1 MRAAG
6 VQALGAPLEAMELP
20 EPPGPSADEV
30 LIDVQAAGVGNWDDV
45 VRTGGW
51 DVGIRPP
58 MALGVEAAGVVR
70 VVGRHVTRFVPGDSV
85 MVHSA
90 PLRYQGTWAEQFL
103 ADAAD
108 VARMPPELDWAVA
121 GALPVPLL
129 TALQVVAA
137 TACGPDDI
145 VLVYGAGGVTG
156 GLIVAMAAPTGAK
169 IIATTSAEGTE
180 RVRGYGAGEAIDYR
194 DPAWRALAKRASPR
208 GFSIVVNAVRGAAAG
223 LLDLVADGGRLATIT
238 GDPPASER
246 GIAITDL
253 YVAPDGGALEA
264 AAAALAARGLSIAI
278 AGTYALA
285 EAATAL
291 DQATRGRGGG
301 ARVVLPARING
312 LSVSRQRLAR

>member
-6 VQALGAPLEAMELP
+6 VRAQGAPSEALVLP
-20 EPPGPSADEV
+20 EPPAPSADEV
-30 LIDVQAAGVGNWDDV
+30 LINVQAAGVGNWDDL

-58 MALGVEAAGVVR
+58 MALGVEAAGIVR
-70 VVGRHVTRFVPGDSV
+70 VVGTRVTRFVPGDSV
-85 MVHSA
+85 LVHSA
-90 PLRYQGTWAEQFL
+90 PLRYQGAWAELFL

-108 VARMPPELDWAVA
+108 VARMPPELEWAVA

-129 TALQVVAA
+129 TALQVVGA
-137 TACGPDDI
+137 TACGPNDT
-145 VLVYGAGGVTG
+145 VLVNGAGGVTG
-156 GLIVAMAAPTGAK
+156 GLIVAMAAPTGAR
-169 IIATTSAEGTE
+169 IIATSSAEGTQ
-180 RVRGYGAGEAIDYR
+180 RARSYGAGEAIDYR
-194 DPAWRALAKRASPR
+194 DPAWRALAKRASSR
-208 GFSIVVNAVRGAAAG
+208 GFSVVVNAVRGAAAG

-264 AAAALAARGLSIAI
+264 AAATLAARGLSIAI
-278 AGTYALA
+278 AGTYALT

-291 DQATRGRGGG
+291 EQVTRGGSGG
-301 ARVVLPARING
+301 ARVVLPARTNG
-312 LSVSRQRLAR
+312 PSGSREHGG

>member
-6 VQALGAPLEAMELP
+6 VRALGAPPEVIVLP
-20 EPPGPSADEV
+20 EPPAPSADEV

-58 MALGVEAAGVVR
+58 MALGVEAAGFVR
-70 VVGRHVTRFVPGDSV
+70 VVGTHVTRFVSGDRV
-85 MVHSA
+85 IVHSA
-90 PLRYQGTWAEQFL
+90 PLRYQGTWAELFL

-108 VARMPPELDWAVA
+108 VARMPNELEWAVA

-137 TACGPDDI
+137 TACGPTDT
-145 VLVYGAGGVTG
+145 VLVNGAGGVTG
-156 GLIVAMAAPTGAK
+156 GLIVAMAAQTGAR
-169 IIATTSAEGTE
+169 IIATSSADGTQ
-180 RVRGYGAGEAIDYR
+180 RVRSYGAGEAIDYR
-194 DPAWRALAKRASPR
+194 DPAWRALAKGASPL
-208 GFSIVVNAVRGAAAG
+208 GFTVVVNAVRGAAAG

-253 YVAPDGGALEA
+253 YVAPDGEALEA
-264 AAAALAARGLSIAI
+264 AAATLAARGLSIAI
-278 AGTYALA
+278 AGTYALT
-285 EAATAL
+285 EAASAL
-291 DQATRGRGGG
+291 DQVTRAGGGG
-301 ARVVLPARING
+301 ARVVLPARNE
-312 LSVSRQRLAR
+312 